1 VWREAA
7 SRTGIDTHSLKLHL
21 FVRCRKRRMLWDA
34 KMLRELA
41 SKDVVE
47 NYQTQDTKKAQ
58 SREALGG
65 KLDKKNC

>member
-1 VWREAA
+1 
-7 SRTGIDTHSLKLHL
+7 
-21 FVRCRKRRMLWDA
+21 MLWDA
-34 KMLRELA
+34 KLLRELA

-65 KLDKKNC
+65 KLDRDKYNGKQCYSRGVSNVKEDSVCETPCTNLLR

>member
-1 VWREAA
+1 
-7 SRTGIDTHSLKLHL
+7 
-21 FVRCRKRRMLWDA
+21 MLWDA
-34 KMLRELA
+34 KLLRELA